1 MKYLKSIFITITV
14 LFVSSCNMDLNNGN
28 SAPHPDFKIGQKGIE
43 KMLKQDFDFQKMSVG
58 THLAKKMGTK
68 ELGLNLT
75 FQIDDVLSVSDSI
88 FKEHASTIKK
98 LVVNNLLHLEDYDFI
113 NITFENE
120 NIEGEF
126 TKSTSVKIRKLL
138 K

>member
-1 MKYLKSIFITITV
+1 MKYFKSFFITLAI
-14 LFVSSCNMDLNNGN
+14 LFLSSCNMDLNNGN

-58 THLAKKMGTK
+58 THMKTKMGTK
-68 ELGLNLT
+68 EFGLNLT
-75 FQIDDVLSVSDSI
+75 FQKDDMLPVSDNT